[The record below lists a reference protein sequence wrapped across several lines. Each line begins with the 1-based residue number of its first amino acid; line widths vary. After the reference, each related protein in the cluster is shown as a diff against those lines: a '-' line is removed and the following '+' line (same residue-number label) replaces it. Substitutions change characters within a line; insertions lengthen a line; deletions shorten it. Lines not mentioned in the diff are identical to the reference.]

1 MNQRQATV
9 SAILS
14 VLSQRGVSYEL
25 NGSTPV
31 SQVLTDNDKSAVVD
45 MLCKGFIEGK
55 VEMSSEGKAKYF
67 GDPKELK
74 KYVVGLTNNWL
85 RKAPELNCGKTYEP
99 KNPGS
104 RKGSGDRVLKAL
116 KELMKTTEDT
126 EAKAEIQAAIDER
139 IKEIS
144 PKVEID
150 MEAIPAHLRHLVK

>member
-1 MNQRQATV
+1 MNQRTATV
-9 SAILS
+9 NAILS
-14 VLSQRGVSYEL
+14 TLVGFEL
-25 NGSTPV
+25 NGPV
-31 SQVLTDNDKSAVVD
+31 QALDVITDSQKTQVVD
-45 MLCKGFIEGK
+45 RLCQGFIEGK
-55 VEMSSEGKAKYF
+55 VEMSEEGKRKYF
-67 GDPKELK
+67 GDPKELR

-116 KELMKTTEDT
+116 KELMKTTEDA

>member
-14 VLSQRGVSYEL
+14 FIGNFEL
-25 NGSTPV
+25 NGPV
-31 SQVLTDNDKSAVVD
+31 NALDIITDKQREQVVETICEGFLEGRVD
-45 MLCKGFIEGK
+45 M
-55 VEMSSEGKAKYF
+55 SAEGKAKYF

-74 KYVVGLTNNWL
+74 KYVVGLVNNWL
-85 RKAPELNCGKTYEP
+85 RKAPELNGGKAYEP

-104 RKGSGDRVLKAL
+104 RTGSGDRVLKAL
-116 KELMKTTEDT
+116 KELMRTTDDA

-150 MEAIPAHLRHLVK
+150 VEAIPAHLRKLIK